1 MTCKVGASA
10 GVLCVQSLETKI
22 GRALPDKNLE
32 IL

>member
-1 MTCKVGASA
+1 MTFKLVVSA
-10 GVLCVQSLETKI
+10 GVLCLQSLETKI